1 MQITIELPEDIAAG
15 LQSKW
20 KDLPRA
26 ALESLALEADLY
38 RQEKVVPKMI
48 GSHYVLVVKPKIEPV
63 RARAAPAVLRTA
75 IFPKIAPRAGEREG
89 PAKPLK
95 TNL

>member
-63 RARAAPAVLRTA
+63 RARAARRCLG
-75 IFPKIAPRAGEREG
+75 PRSF
-89 PAKPLK
+89 LK
-95 TNL
+95 